1 MNSGPRPSFTGSPPG
16 IRGTVPGRPG
26 TGGAKSADQ
35 ARIPLPAPLRGQG
48 GLDQS
53 GPAALV
59 PGQLHLVENYWEAA
73 GVMAAMQAGIDPKA
87 VRRPLERAIVE
98 KPTGATPGIAE
109 ILTAPLRPF

>member
-1 MNSGPRPSFTGSPPG
+1 LAVQRVLTKQGFHCPPHYVVKVDW
-16 IRGTVPGRPG
+16 TSL
-26 TGGAKSADQ
+26 AQ
-35 ARIPLPAPLRGQG
+35 LPW
-48 GLDQS
+48 S
-53 GPAALV
+53 
-59 PGQLHLVENYWEAA
+59 PGQLHLMENYWEAA